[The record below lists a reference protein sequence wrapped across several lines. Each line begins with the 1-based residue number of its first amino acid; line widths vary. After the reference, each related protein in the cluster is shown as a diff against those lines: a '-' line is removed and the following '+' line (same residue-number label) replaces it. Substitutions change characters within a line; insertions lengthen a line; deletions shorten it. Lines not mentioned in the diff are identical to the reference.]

1 MRWGS
6 ALPRGSSTERLGTI
20 RAWARRLRSG
30 WAAELRAAIALHD
43 FAVAGNELIPSE
55 ERREQA
61 RLAVVAVLDRARKA
75 GVSEADVDAEIQA
88 YRRQA
93 LNTMELLRAVAAVGR
108 ERERVARKRG
118 HDVERLHL
126 AWAMMDE
133 IGGRLGVPREE
144 LSPLRD
150 HALDTGL
157 LDRVEETATPDPR
170 AGYEQVGWALTPA
183 SRALRGGRRPA
194 RATAAA
200 ARRRALARARPS
212 TRARRVAEAPRRPTL
227 EKILDVQAPKTPVA
241 AAARRSRS
249 FRPSTLATRE
259 GHVVG
264 AARAGGVAGCWSGRP
279 GLPGRKIGG
288 IVAAKRSVG
297 TRGARPSAPR
307 RGRPPPDL
315 GRQRPS
321 QAHHALGRLRHR
333 PEGVKSQPAKG
344 VSFSAAPTHRCV
356 RSRRSCGS
364 CFRCCV

>member
-1 MRWGS
+1 MPAGPGRAAVFGAFDKGGY
-6 ALPRGSSTERLGTI
+6 ALGVGVAARVFDREAWDNPRMGEE
-20 RAWARRLRSG
+20 ARSG

-43 FAVAGNELIPSE
+43 FAVAGNELMPSE

-133 IGGRLGVPREE
+133 IGGRLGVGREE

-170 AGYEQVGWALTPA
+170 AGDEQVGWALTPA
-183 SRALRGGRRPA
+183 GRRCVEAGDLRAQPRPRPA
-194 RATAAA
+194 DERWPE
-200 ARRRALARARPS
+200 LGPD
-212 TRARRVAEAPRRPTL
+212 PREEDR
-227 EKILDVQAPKTPVA
+227 
-241 AAARRSRS
+241 
-249 FRPSTLATRE
+249 
-259 GHVVG
+259 
-264 AARAGGVAGCWSGRP
+264 
-279 GLPGRKIGG
+279 
-288 IVAAKRSVG
+288 
-297 TRGARPSAPR
+297 
-307 RGRPPPDL
+307 
-315 GRQRPS
+315 
-321 QAHHALGRLRHR
+321 
-333 PEGVKSQPAKG
+333 
-344 VSFSAAPTHRCV
+344 
-356 RSRRSCGS
+356 
-364 CFRCCV
+364 